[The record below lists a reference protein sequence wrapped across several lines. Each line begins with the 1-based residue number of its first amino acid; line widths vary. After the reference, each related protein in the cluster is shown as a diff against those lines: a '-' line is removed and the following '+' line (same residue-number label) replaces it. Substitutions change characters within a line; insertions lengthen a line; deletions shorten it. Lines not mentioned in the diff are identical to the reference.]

1 MRTTGREGLFKN
13 HHLSCV
19 LRRGLRFEPTAP
31 SGGTGDQYPLP
42 RAHGAHG
49 GATRCVTPRQT
60 CPRPDG
66 FGRNLRSKTRWFTG
80 FCNSHQ
86 VSHLATFF
94 IDARAEI
101 SVVESRF
108 VFSPRGDTEPGAR
121 ARERGDAGPKRP
133 RVFRIPWRISRR
145 GSLLSD
151 VERGVGRPTPEGRT
165 RSCQK
170 DVFAG
175 RSAFR
180 AGFDNDPSAGSP
192 TETLLRLL
200 LPLNDKVQ
208 WTSRDVAGGEPPT
221 SPRSEHF
228 TGPFNR

>member
-31 SGGTGDQYPLP
+31 AGGTGVQYPLP
-42 RAHGAHG
+42 RAHG

-108 VFSPRGDTEPGAR
+108 VFSPRGGTEPGAR
-121 ARERGDAGPKRP
+121 ARERGDAGPKRH
-133 RVFRIPWRISRR
+133 RVLRIPWRGSRR
-145 GSLLSD
+145 GSLLSG
-151 VERGVGRPTPEGRT
+151 VERGGRPPYPRGTDAQLPKGRV
-165 RSCQK
+165 RGSFC
-170 DVFAG
+170 FSG
-175 RSAFR
+175 RFR
-180 AGFDNDPSAGSP
+180 
-192 TETLLRLL
+192 
-200 LPLNDKVQ
+200 Q
-208 WTSRDVAGGEPPT
+208 
-221 SPRSEHF
+221 
-228 TGPFNR
+228 